1 MFCGE
6 KSIIPKITK
15 VKIATWAYKDWEV
28 NSKRIIALREGK
40 WGMGRGDRMVFG
52 I

>member
-1 MFCGE
+1 MFCDG

-15 VKIATWAYKDWEV
+15 VKIATWAYKDREV
-28 NSKRIIALREGK
+28 NAKRIIALREGK
-40 WGMGRGDRMVFG
+40 WGMGRRDRIVFG